1 MSTLIASSSVP
12 RRRLVRAFVRYDAV
26 GFAMAVCDILIILA
40 TAQMAGALYHGFVL
54 DVQRDVLH
62 YGAIGAVFSAFVVL
76 LSQMRGVYEPTRIA
90 DAGGQLS
97 SMLLIWFGVIAA
109 LTSCA
114 FALKISASFSRG
126 AVLLFAALVPPL
138 LAANRFYW
146 KRYIGRAMS
155 AATFVARRIGVITD
169 GSYFA
174 RHQLVGRLQASGFE
188 IVRHVDLSLPS
199 GGERLSLRK
208 AVKQA
213 AVDFR
218 GARID
223 EIVVAMAWRRFPL
236 ASRIAEGLRTL
247 PLPVRLVMDP
257 QTTEMATQQ
266 TRRIGG
272 LLAVELQRGR
282 MSSTEHAIKR
292 AMDVTLACIALFL
305 LSPLLLVVALAI
317 KLDTPGPALFRQT
330 RHGFNGLPFRILKF
344 RSMSVMEDGAVVQQA
359 RRVDLR
365 VTRVGKWIRRTSVD
379 ELPQLW
385 NVIQGEMSLVG
396 PRPHAAAHDGYYE
409 ALLGDYA
416 FRQHVKPGITGWAQV
431 NGSRGE
437 TATIESMAHRVQLD
451 VWYVNHRSALLDLK
465 IMLMTVAQLFR
476 NRQVY

>member
-1 MSTLIASSSVP
+1 
-12 RRRLVRAFVRYDAV
+12 
-26 GFAMAVCDILIILA
+26 
-40 TAQMAGALYHGFVL
+40 
-54 DVQRDVLH
+54 
-62 YGAIGAVFSAFVVL
+62 
-76 LSQMRGVYEPTRIA
+76 
-90 DAGGQLS
+90 
-97 SMLLIWFGVIAA
+97 
-109 LTSCA
+109 
-114 FALKISASFSRG
+114 LKISASFSRG
-126 AVLLFAALVPPL
+126 AMLLFAAFVPL
-138 LAANRFYW
+138 LLTANRIYW
-146 KRYIGRAMS
+146 KRYISRAMS
-155 AATFVARRIGVITD
+155 AGTFAARRIGVITD

-174 RHQLVGRLQASGFE
+174 RQQLARRLRDSGFE

-199 GGERLSLRK
+199 SNGERFSLRR
-208 AVKQA
+208 AVQHA
-213 AVDFR
+213 ALEFR
-218 GARID
+218 GANID
-223 EIVVAMAWRRFPL
+223 EIVIAMSWRRFPL
-236 ASRIAEGLRTL
+236 ASRIVEGLRAL

-257 QTTEMATQQ
+257 QTTEMATQR

-282 MSSTEHAIKR
+282 MTATEHVIKR
-292 AMDVTLACIALFL
+292 AIDVTLAGIALFA
-305 LSPLLLVVALAI
+305 LSPLLLIVALAI
-317 KLDTPGPALFRQT
+317 KLDTPGPVLFRQT
-330 RHGFNGLPFRILKF
+330 RHGFNNLPFRILKF

-359 RRVDLR
+359 RRVDAR

-437 TATIESMAHRVQLD
+437 TATIESMARRVQLD
-451 VWYVNHRSALLDLK
+451 VWYVKHRSAWLDIK
-465 IMLMTVAQLFR
+465 IMFLTAAQLFK